1 MSCLVRGS
9 GDFLTV
15 TAEVGVG
22 GTTVVA
28 VVGAGVDD
36 EVGVELFWLPVV
48 VCGAVSLVE
57 SYGRARESRDERDPI
72 MG

>member
-1 MSCLVRGS
+1 M
-9 GDFLTV
+9 

-22 GTTVVA
+22 GTAVVA

-48 VCGAVSLVE
+48 CGAVSLVE
-57 SYGRARESRDERDPI
+57 SYRRARESRDERDPI